1 MLLWEIATYGMSP
14 YPGIDLSQVYEL
26 LEKDY
31 RMDRPEGC
39 PEKVYELMMACEYHN
54 PSCKNTIKGTLLFWN
69 NFLFSFSFCQVGS
82 GTLQNVQLLLKPT
95 KPLRPCSRNP
105 ASLMVSVHF
114 FSVSNLFSLGQTV
127 LILVDILM

>member
-39 PEKVYELMMACEYHN
+39 PEKVYQLMRSCESRPHA
-54 PSCKNTIKGTLLFWN
+54 P
-69 NFLFSFSFCQVGS
+69 VERGS
-82 GTLQNVQLLLKPT
+82 RCHGDVVFV
-95 KPLRPCSRNP
+95 
-105 ASLMVSVHF
+105 M
-114 FSVSNLFSLGQTV
+114 
-127 LILVDILM
+127 